1 MFGTAMLRTAAV
13 RRGLAR
19 ASIHR
24 HGAQRLITT
33 QHKPAQR
40 RQLATLM
47 PAEAQD
53 NTKLNDT
60 DPWTNPDPF
69 GHTASTRTTHTCSK
83 SAAED
88 IVQSD
93 DGALEH
99 SIRDFLGSTRQR
111 PRAGLKADELV
122 VKCPVCSPGKPR
134 RLAYSAH
141 LSTQTGA
148 FVCTNCFEQGSWDK
162 YQELA
167 MRRNFQNTIPRTRA
181 TDPPPFEFAETTL
194 VQLRTN
200 LVAHEEIYAALTG
213 HEKGQLRLRP
223 EILAQYGVGLGFLDT
238 GVPEISDV
246 QALVE
251 GGNHAVPCLVFPR
264 TAFRTN
270 SFIEGTSS
278 LADIAN
284 STAQQNKGVISSML
298 SEMQADSNSV
308 SDSAQAEFRTVQ
320 LKVVGWNTAELEMY
334 VPVDEAQPGLFG
346 FHIAGPDSS
355 DVILTSHELDAVAA
369 YQETGVAAVSLPRGP
384 YQLPLDA
391 MRALE
396 RFERVYVWLDDDH
409 QGEEAAK
416 LIARKLGVDR
426 CQIVR
431 TRGNIPHGP
440 RSASIALARGYNLSD
455 ILEQAQ
461 PVQHDKVLD
470 FSALREAVKFEVT
483 NPDLIRG
490 VESKELPGWNAIYKG
505 LRPGE
510 LTILSGPTG
519 CGKTT
524 VISQMSLDFC
534 KSGVSTLWGSFE
546 IPNVRLA
553 TRMMSQFAKRN
564 IAQNV
569 AEIDYWSRKFEQLP
583 MYFLKFHGSTN
594 PDTVLETMRHAVYA
608 YDVKHI
614 VIDNLQFM
622 MSMQAKGIDKY
633 DAQDAAIATF
643 RQFATDENVHITV
656 VAHLRKDQPSADVD
670 INSIFGSAKV
680 TQEADNVVILQRQ
693 GNSDSMVRCINVVK
707 NRFDGTLGKVFIE
720 YDRDTMAFTEVPP
733 PRKRKGLK
741 IVKSSSRLSMADR
754 LVAEMEADAAS
765 QRAVDADGNE
775 IPSS

>member
-47 PAEAQD
+47 LAEAQD

-60 DPWTNPDPF
+60 DPWTKPDPF

-251 GGNHAVPCLVFPR
+251 GSDHAVPCLVFPR

-369 YQETGVAAVSLPRGP
+369 
-384 YQLPLDA
+384 
-391 MRALE
+391 
-396 RFERVYVWLDDDH
+396 
-409 QGEEAAK
+409 
-416 LIARKLGVDR
+416 
-426 CQIVR
+426 
-431 TRGNIPHGP
+431 
-440 RSASIALARGYNLSD
+440 
-455 ILEQAQ
+455 
-461 PVQHDKVLD
+461 
-470 FSALREAVKFEVT
+470 
-483 NPDLIRG
+483 
-490 VESKELPGWNAIYKG
+490 
-505 LRPGE
+505 
-510 LTILSGPTG
+510 
-519 CGKTT
+519 
-524 VISQMSLDFC
+524 
-534 KSGVSTLWGSFE
+534 
-546 IPNVRLA
+546 
-553 TRMMSQFAKRN
+553 
-564 IAQNV
+564 
-569 AEIDYWSRKFEQLP
+569 
-583 MYFLKFHGSTN
+583 
-594 PDTVLETMRHAVYA
+594 
-608 YDVKHI
+608 
-614 VIDNLQFM
+614 
-622 MSMQAKGIDKY
+622 
-633 DAQDAAIATF
+633 
-643 RQFATDENVHITV
+643 
-656 VAHLRKDQPSADVD
+656 
-670 INSIFGSAKV
+670 
-680 TQEADNVVILQRQ
+680 
-693 GNSDSMVRCINVVK
+693 
-707 NRFDGTLGKVFIE
+707 
-720 YDRDTMAFTEVPP
+720 
-733 PRKRKGLK
+733 
-741 IVKSSSRLSMADR
+741 
-754 LVAEMEADAAS
+754 
-765 QRAVDADGNE
+765 
-775 IPSS
+775 